1 MATIYFCFDVI
12 DIASHQ
18 FRNIAF
24 QYAQIFCGMIP
35 KLMFFLLSHFYLRHY
50 KHLFGLL
57 NIHQPCDQVNDPTV
71 RYNL

>member
-12 DIASHQ
+12 DIASQQ

-50 KHLFGLL
+50 KHLFGL
-57 NIHQPCDQVNDPTV
+57 
-71 RYNL
+71 